1 MKLRNVMTLGTSL
14 LLSTALLAGC
24 GASAA
29 DTTAD
34 SSAASSSSE
43 SVAAPEETTSPEAAE
58 ESYYPVSADTY
69 TVSSDGATWTPVT
82 VQYTAEP
89 QRVVANN
96 QGTANLLIRLGL
108 ADKLVGVAAV
118 YGPAPAD
125 VAEQFDA
132 VPVIAQG
139 YASKE
144 AVLGVDPDFVAGRGD
159 LFVDGDY
166 GVGTT
171 EELAA
176 AGIASYITHVGET
189 GANFESFLA
198 DIDNLGVIFNVQDKA
213 DELKAYYQDYVEAL
227 KNDARWAGKTTKMAE
242 VSWIEDGMPVF
253 GSAATESLQN
263 EAFAMIGLDNINEDC
278 DGAQVSIE
286 TVIAENPEVI
296 VLIDYEGG
304 PDMDEMIQSLY
315 DNEALQD
322 IDAIKNHKVFALD
335 FSEIYGG
342 GGDLYTAMSGL
353 ADQFYGE

>member
-1 MKLRNVMTLGTSL
+1 MKFKNMMTEGTCL
-14 LLSTALLAGC
+14 VLSAALLAGC
-24 GASAA
+24 GASASE
-29 DTTAD
+29 T
-34 SSAASSSSE
+34 SSE
-43 SVAAPEETTSPEAAE
+43 SASSEAVATEETASPEVAE
-58 ESYYPVSADTY
+58 DSYYPVSVDTY

-82 VQYTAEP
+82 TEYTAEP

-108 ADKLVGVAAV
+108 AD
-118 YGPAPAD
+118 
-125 VAEQFDA
+125 QINA
-132 VPVIAQG
+132 VPVIAEG

-171 EELAA
+171 EELAS

-189 GANFESFLA
+189 GANFQSFLT

-213 DELKAYYQDYVEAL
+213 SELKAYYQDYVAAL
-227 KNDARWAGKTTKMAE
+227 QSDERWAGKTTKMAE

-278 DGAQVSIE
+278 DGSQVSIE
-286 TVIAENPEVI
+286 TIIGEDPEVI
-296 VLIDYEGG
+296 VMFDYEGG

-315 DNEALQD
+315 DNAALQD
-322 IDAIKNHKVFALD
+322 ISAIKNKKVISLD
-335 FSEIYGG
+335 FNAIYGG
-342 GGDLYTAMSGL
+342 SGDLYTAMSDL
-353 ADQFYGE
+353 ADEFYGA